1 MKSNRWFPVFYMLI
15 VTAFFSAIIISLSI
29 ATREQVKANETLALE
44 KAVLQV
50 LPELYEEGMSGAQIH
65 QRFTDKVDQPSETT
79 GNAWAVKKN
88 GGPQAYAVPL
98 DGQGFWATIKGVIGV
113 AEDRKTVTGLA
124 FYEQNE
130 TPGLGAE
137 IEKASWREQFKG
149 KKLSDGG
156 KALTMKRPGEPAGE
170 HDVNAVT
177 GATQTSVRL
186 AKIINDSVTQWRQKL
201 KP

>member
-1 MKSNRWFPVFYMLI
+1 MKTNRWFSIFYMFV

-65 QRFTDKVDQPSETT
+65 QRFTEKVDQPSEET
-79 GNAWAVKKN
+79 GNAWAMKKN
-88 GGPQAYAVPL
+88 GGSQAYAVPL
-98 DGQGFWATIKGVIGV
+98 SGQGFWATIKGVIGV
-113 AEDRKTVTGLA
+113 SEDRKTVTGLA
-124 FYEQNE
+124 FYEQTE

-137 IEKASWREQFKG
+137 IAKASWRKQFNG
-149 KKLSDGG
+149 KKLADGE
-156 KALTMKRPGEPAGE
+156 KVLTMKRPGEPAGE
-170 HDVNAVT
+170 HEVNAVT

-186 AKIINDSVTQWRQKL
+186 AKIIDDSVTQWRQKL
-201 KP
+201 NP